1 VSQGAKGVV
10 PLPDSSGGFDQVM
23 RAAQRHRYQAANTY
37 DFRQTEKFTTD
48 QNRFLEKLFV
58 GFAEAVV
65 TQLAPLLQAR
75 FTMDLISVKPKSYSG
90 YIGNIPDPTP
100 IIVFKVDSETSSIID
115 LDFDLAFAMFEKLMG
130 GKGMPPR
137 DDVRGYLTELERS
150 ILRRPFNRILTAFGQ
165 AWRDFKVVEPVWTA
179 LEFNPNAVH
188 ICTPSE
194 TMVVTTFQVE
204 VAMAKGMLNLVVPF
218 RYLKASIPRTSY
230 DEFVLTKTGTNL
242 GQAGASVTPV
252 FATKIGTAKV
262 PVSVSLGRA
271 ELMFQ
276 ELLGIEVGD
285 TIKLDQEIRE
295 PLRVKVNG
303 RTKFLGHP
311 GIKDGKIATR
321 VSRVLQEG
329 DEEYDE

>member
-1 VSQGAKGVV
+1 
-10 PLPDSSGGFDQVM
+10 M
-23 RAAQRHRYQAANTY
+23 RAAQRPRYQAANIY

-75 FTMDLISVKPKSYSG
+75 FTMELISVKPKSYSG
-90 YIGNIPDPTP
+90 YIGNIPEPTP
-100 IIVFKVDSETSSIID
+100 IIVFKVDNDTSAIID

-130 GKGMPPR
+130 GKGLPPR
-137 DDVRGYLTELERS
+137 DDVRGYLTDLEKA
-150 ILRRPFNRILTAFGQ
+150 ILRKPFNRILAGFGM
-165 AWRDFKVVEPVWTA
+165 AWRDFKVVEPTWTT

-204 VAMAKGMLNLVVPF
+204 VAMAKGLLNLVVPF
-218 RYLKASIPRTSY
+218 RYLKAGIPRSSY
-230 DEFVLTKTGTNL
+230 DEFVLTRTGTNL
-242 GQAGASVTPV
+242 SIPGGASVTPV

-285 TIKLDQEIRE
+285 TIKLDSEIRE

-311 GIKDGKIATR
+311 GIKDGKLATR
-321 VSRVLQEG
+321 VTRVLQEG